1 MNTTIPFTKKKNQII
16 VSTSFCVGLVIAE
29 ANENKMLCFPLRS
42 DSEAFELDVIEISP
56 SEYESPEEA
65 MLADEILSSDG
76 SSKLTKDELKGF
88 CAYVSGGSIVSST
101 SGILLD
107 HMLEHDS
114 VPEDPLHMTTVQ
126 LCDNYNFA
134 AAGADRI
141 EQYDHKRVYE
151 PHDEHVQDVLHEYLG
166 RYRSGFYTYNPAE
179 MELDFKR
186 NDDCAYVV
194 ICDYYRD
201 VHDDNRMVQNIVVAA
216 LHI

>member
-1 MNTTIPFTKKKNQII
+1 M
-16 VSTSFCVGLVIAE
+16 LIAQ
-29 ANENKMLCFPLRS
+29 ANENKVLCFPLRS

-65 MLADEILSSDG
+65 MLADEIHSSDG
-76 SSKLTKDELKGF
+76 SSKLTQDELEGF
-88 CAYVSGGSIVSST
+88 CAYVLGSCIVPDT

-201 VHDDNRMVQNIVVAA
+201 VQDDNRMIQNIVVAEF
-216 LHI
+216 HS